1 MTRTLT
7 QSDRRQLPRTPGLA
21 LAVSLRPR
29 GRLGSLTVQALDFN
43 RYGIAVLCGQALM
56 REHTVFLSVACDQ
69 LRVDQLVGIVHNCV
83 HQGERYRIGIRF
95 RLNSQLQRDRSLT
108 ERLLSCLE
116 AAALAAVRGSP

>member
-1 MTRTLT
+1 MNRLPTP
-7 QSDRRQLPRTPGLA
+7 SDRRQIPRIPAVA
-21 LAVSLRPR
+21 LSVSLRPR
-29 GRLGSLTVQALDFN
+29 GRFGSLAVEAVDFN
-43 RYGIAVLCGQALM
+43 RYGIAVLCPQALV
-56 REHTVFLSVACDQ
+56 RQHTVFLSVACAQ